1 MIGNEYRADILGAE
15 EYGIKSVY
23 IYTAQSG
30 ERPKRFPENCTQI
43 NKITEVLQC
52 D

>member
-15 EYGIKSVY
+15 GYGIGSMY
-23 IYTAQSG
+23 IFTAQSG
-30 ERPKRFPENCTQI
+30 ERPQQLPENCTQI